1 MGFKLGTSR
10 GNYADRGEIKTKLSF
25 TRNQQATIPG
35 TPIIAKP
42 LGEGIMGEA
51 NMDGTIFVSNKL
63 DPNSF
68 EYRQVV
74 NQENQQANIKEYRQV
89 VNHEMRHATDMKLG
103 KLSYDDDHI
112 MYNGERFE
120 RKDINGIDSILVD
133 GRWKEAGDTGFPWED
148 DANNGSETAI

>member
-1 MGFKLGTSR
+1 MGFKLGTNR

-35 TPIIAKP
+35 TPIIPMP
-42 LGEGIMGEA
+42 LAENIMGEA

-63 DPNSF
+63 DPDSF

-74 NQENQQANIKEYRQV
+74 D
-89 VNHEMRHATDMKLG
+89 HEMRHATDMKLG
-103 KLSYDDDHI
+103 KLAYDDDHI

-120 RKDINGIDSILVD
+120 REDKNGVDSILVD
-133 GRWKEAGDTGFPWED
+133 GEWKEAGDTGFPWED
-148 DANNGSETAI
+148 DANNGNK

>member
-1 MGFKLGTSR
+1 MGSNR
-10 GNYADRGEIKTKLSF
+10 GLEANNGEIKTKLSF

-35 TPIIAKP
+35 TPIIPMP
-42 LGEGIMGEA
+42 LDENIMGEA
-51 NMDGTIFVSNKL
+51 NMDGTIYVNQNL

-74 NQENQQANIKEYRQV
+74 S
-89 VNHEMRHATDMKLG
+89 HEMRHATDMKLG

-120 RKDINGIDSILVD
+120 REDINGVDSILVD
-133 GRWKEAGDTGFPWED
+133 GEWKEAGDTGFPWEN
-148 DANNGSETAI
+148 DANNGNEDGNI